1 MRLCSLKPHNHCN
14 ITKLV
19 VTRSHIAVRQL
30 CTGSLRTAC
39 IELLLTS
46 PRRIRL
52 TFCPRSQSRVVTATK
67 KLAQVTTGVL
77 IAPG

>member
-1 MRLCSLKPHNHCN
+1 VLLCSLKPHNHCN

-19 VTRSHIAVRQL
+19 VTGSHIAVRQL
-30 CTGSLRTAC
+30 CTGSLQIAC

-52 TFCPRSQSRVVTATK
+52 TFYPRSQSRVVTATK
-67 KLAQVTTGVL
+67 KLAQVTTGLL